1 MTFWQLLRTSR
12 LFQAILAIV
21 TMANLTSGMMFEVAL
36 PTLARGPLNAGASG
50 YGLLLAAYG
59 GGAFVGSL
67 GASMMGRFKR
77 VGTLLLSL
85 NLVLAG
91 LFALIPFTG
100 GEVGAVACLGVAGVL
115 NGLSNVTFFTLLQ
128 QRLPRHLLGRIM
140 GTLMFA
146 SLGTYPLSVALGGAV
161 VARLGPVVIFPA
173 GGILLALAITYG
185 FFQREVREM

>member
-1 MTFWQLLRTSR
+1 MTFWQFLRTSR
-12 LFQAILAIV
+12 LLQAILAIV

-36 PTLARGPLNAGASG
+36 PTLAKGQLNAGASG

-67 GASMMGRFKR
+67 GASMMGRFQR
-77 VGTLLLSL
+77 VGALLLSL
-85 NLVLAG
+85 NLGLAG

-100 GEVGAVACLGVAGVL
+100 GVVGAVVCLSVAGVL
-115 NGLSNVTFFTLLQ
+115 NGLTNVTFFTLLQ

-140 GTLMFA
+140 GIVMFA
-146 SLGTYPLSVALGGAV
+146 SLGTFPLSVALGGVV
-161 VARLGPVVIFPA
+161 VARLGPVVVFPA